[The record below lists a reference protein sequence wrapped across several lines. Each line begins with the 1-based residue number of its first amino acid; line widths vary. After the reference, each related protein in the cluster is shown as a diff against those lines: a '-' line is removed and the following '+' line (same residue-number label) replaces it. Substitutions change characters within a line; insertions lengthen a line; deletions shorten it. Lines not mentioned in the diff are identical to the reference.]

1 MNYDESLVRKYAL
14 RRLATVFNV
23 AENVLSPQAQFGRDL
38 KASGRSDFKRNE
50 FDLIDED
57 IKDVADKDT
66 RRRLA
71 SGSLEV
77 TTVKDYCDHM
87 VRSSIANAKI
97 VAQVLGLPPPE

>member
-1 MNYDESLVRKYAL
+1 MNFDENLVRKYAL
-14 RRLATVFNV
+14 KRLASVFNV
-23 AENVLSPQAQFGRDL
+23 AVGELPPQAKFGRDL
-38 KASGRSDFKRNE
+38 KASARSDFQRNE

-71 SGSLEV
+71 SGAFEV

-87 VRSSIANAKI
+87 VRSSVTNARI
-97 VAQVLGLPPPE
+97 VAQVLNLPPPG